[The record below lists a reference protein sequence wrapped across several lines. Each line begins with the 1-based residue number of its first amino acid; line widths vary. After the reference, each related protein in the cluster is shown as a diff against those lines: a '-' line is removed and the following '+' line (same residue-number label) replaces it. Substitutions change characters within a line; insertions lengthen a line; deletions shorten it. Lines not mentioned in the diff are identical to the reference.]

1 MKRETA
7 QKREIKKEI
16 KPQVMHKAIVHHPL
30 SDAQTVP
37 EQG

>member
-1 MKRETA
+1 MKRETV
-7 QKREIKKEI
+7 QEREI

-30 SDAQTVP
+30 TDAQTIP